1 MRVAGRDVL
10 ALSEAEL
17 AQYRGGVVSMLVK
30 PAVAA

>member
-10 ALSEAEL
+10 ALSQAEL
-17 AQYRGGVVSMLVK
+17 AQYRGVVVSLLVK